1 VPPGPARINPEQDRP
16 SAPSPMSMVS
26 NHDVPTRTRS
36 TVTGRTE
43 AFDEATVS
51 ADGREQQLAAMFVAL
66 ADSHAEDFD
75 VVEALD
81 LLVTFCVDTL
91 HCDGAGVLLGDLRG
105 RLAVMAS
112 AGEWTRAV
120 DVVQLRH
127 NEGPGI
133 DCYRNDEPVVV
144 HDVTQAIQRW
154 PRFAPLAIR
163 HGVRGVHAL
172 PMSLRQ
178 DTIGALCLYGR
189 SGVPLA
195 LDDIHIAR
203 SLAETAAIGILQ
215 QRALQASNLLSDQLQ
230 TALNS
235 RIVIE
240 QAKGIISARVGV
252 DLDTAF
258 RSLLQHAR
266 ANNLRLSD
274 VAQAIATRSIDPTSM
289 E

>member
-1 VPPGPARINPEQDRP
+1 VTDR
-16 SAPSPMSMVS
+16 S
-26 NHDVPTRTRS
+26 
-36 TVTGRTE
+36 E
-43 AFDEATVS
+43 AVREATVS
-51 ADGREQQLAAMFVAL
+51 PDGREQQLAAMFVAL
-66 ADSHAEDFD
+66 ADTHADDFD
-75 VVEALD
+75 IVEALD

-91 HCDGAGVLLGDLRG
+91 GCDGAGILLGDLRG

-120 DVVQLRH
+120 DVVQLRQD
-127 NEGPGI
+127 EGPGI
-133 DCYRNDEPVVV
+133 DCYRNHAQVVV
-144 HDVTQAIQRW
+144 HDLAQVTERW
-154 PRFAPLAIR
+154 PRFVPLAVR

-172 PMSLRQ
+172 PMTLRQ
-178 DTIGALCLYGR
+178 ETIGALCLYGR

-195 LDDIHIAR
+195 LDDIHVAQ

-215 QRALQASNLLSDQLQ
+215 QRALQASNMLADQLQ
-230 TALNS
+230 LALNS

-240 QAKGIISARVGV
+240 QAKGIISARAGV

-274 VAQAIATRSIDPTSM
+274 VARAVASRSIDPASVL
-289 E
+289 

>member
-1 VPPGPARINPEQDRP
+1 
-16 SAPSPMSMVS
+16 MSMVR
-26 NHDVPTRTRS
+26 NYDARTRTGS
-36 TVTGRTE
+36 TVTDRSE
-43 AFDEATVS
+43 AVQAS
-51 ADGREQQLAAMFVAL
+51 APPDGREQQLAAMFVTL

-81 LLVTFCVDTL
+81 LLVSFCVDTL

-120 DVVQLRH
+120 DVSQLRH

-133 DCYRNDEPVVV
+133 DCYRDHEPVIV
-144 HDVTQAIQRW
+144 HNVNEAVQQW

-172 PMSLRQ
+172 PMSVRQ
-178 DTIGALCLYGR
+178 ETIGALCLYGR

-195 LDDIHIAR
+195 LDDIHVAQ

-240 QAKGIISARVGV
+240 QAKGIISARTGV

-266 ANNLRLSD
+266 ANNLRLSE
-274 VAQAIATRSIDPTSM
+274 VARAVATRSIDPTAM
-289 E
+289 Q